1 MAKVVS
7 GPAAGIA
14 RCDHGGMPSFECVI
28 NSNAAPSYKNGK
40 GKLGAN
46 VAILDKTNEN
56 DDKLNRMSTQKK
68 KIS

>member
-46 VAILDKTNEN
+46 VAIL
-56 DDKLNRMSTQKK
+56 L
-68 KIS
+68 